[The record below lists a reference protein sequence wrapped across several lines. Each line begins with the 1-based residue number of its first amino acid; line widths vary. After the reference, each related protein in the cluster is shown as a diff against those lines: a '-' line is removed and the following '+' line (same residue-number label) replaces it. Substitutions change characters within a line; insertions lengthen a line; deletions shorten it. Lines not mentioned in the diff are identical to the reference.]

1 MPNFRVTSPEGK
13 AYIVTAPEGATEEE
27 ILSYAQNNFNT
38 ETKVAAPT
46 TTAISESNSLHE
58 KNKTEFESFFVY
70 VVIAVIF
77 IIYLK
82 NKKAP
87 GFFILVILCLSISG
101 GLVLLPKDHHLP
113 ALPMVISNIN
123 PFTKNFKDIGECLTF
138 VSTSSGNQEK
148 MNVGMQACN
157 LKFNYSD
164 ETQDL
169 GSCILNKY
177 GDVLDDASGT
187 RVVTGCSES
196 TKTAPIGII
205 IAEEFSGSA
214 KIKKLTDKLDV
225 HNRTLA
231 EENQRQRAIEKMER
245 LDEAP
250 QKINID
256 EASQKRKNDKPIIE
270 LMINGKPLLCL
281 QIGEILDC
289 N

>member
-1 MPNFRVTSPEGK
+1 M
-13 AYIVTAPEGATEEE
+13 
-27 ILSYAQNNFNT
+27 L
-38 ETKVAAPT
+38 
-46 TTAISESNSLHE
+46 
-58 KNKTEFESFFVY
+58 
-70 VVIAVIF
+70 F

-101 GLVLLPKDHHLP
+101 GLVLLPKDHHLTV
-113 ALPMVISNIN
+113 LPTVISNIN
-123 PFTKNFKDIGECLTF
+123 PFTKNFKDLGECLTF

-177 GDVLDDASGT
+177 GDILDDASGT

-214 KIKKLTDKLDV
+214 KIKKLTDELDV
-225 HNRTLA
+225 RNRALA
-231 EENQRQRAIEKMER
+231 EENQRQQAIENMER
-245 LDEAP
+245 L
-250 QKINID
+250 D
-256 EASQKRKNDKPIIE
+256 EASQKRKSDKPIMM
-270 LMINGKPLLCL
+270 MINGKTVLCM
-281 QIGEILDC
+281 QIGVILDC
-289 N
+289 D

>member
-1 MPNFRVTSPEGK
+1 M
-13 AYIVTAPEGATEEE
+13 
-27 ILSYAQNNFNT
+27 
-38 ETKVAAPT
+38 
-46 TTAISESNSLHE
+46 
-58 KNKTEFESFFVY
+58 
-70 VVIAVIF
+70 
-77 IIYLK
+77 
-82 NKKAP
+82 
-87 GFFILVILCLSISG
+87 
-101 GLVLLPKDHHLP
+101 LLPKDHHLP

-214 KIKKLTDKLDV
+214 KIKKLTDELDV
-225 HNRTLA
+225 RNRALA
-231 EENQRQRAIEKMER
+231 EENQRQQAIENMER
-245 LDEAP
+245 L
-250 QKINID
+250 D
-256 EASQKRKNDKPIIE
+256 EASQKRKSDKPIMM
-270 LMINGKPLLCL
+270 MINGKTVLCM
-281 QIGEILDC
+281 QIGVILDC
-289 N
+289 D